1 MIKRFNVQHQKWLV
15 YRKRA
20 HRRNAYTRAPIG
32 LLFHYATASW
42 REGRDEYA
50 RKRNEQHIIIFY
62 SQQRPSQT
70 LDNRSPPNR
79 S

>member
-20 HRRNAYTRAPIG
+20 HRRAPIR
-32 LLFHYATASW
+32 LLFHYSTASW